1 MSVPAGSGYQRKAAY
16 SFRGTDS
23 ELDMSAPLVAGESI
37 VIHGGLRASET
48 GVIGSPAVIWLTN
61 LRLSVVRHFAVHSDL
76 ICEIPPEAVQSIDYS
91 DRGIDIQYR
100 DRDRGDVV
108 LRLTPWTGRNP
119 LARSL
124 RDLSGLKDALS
135 VVRPLRS
142 LPQAGDAIVRA
153 RCRPEGSDARS

>member
-1 MSVPAGSGYQRKAAY
+1 V
-16 SFRGTDS
+16 
-23 ELDMSAPLVAGESI
+23 L
-37 VIHGGLRASET
+37 HGGLRAREN
-48 GVIGSPAVIWLTN
+48 GLIRSPAVIRLTH
-61 LRLSVVRHFAVHSDL
+61 LRLSVVRHFAFHSDL

-91 DRGIDIQYR
+91 GHGIGIQYR

-135 VVRPLRS
+135 GWSQR
-142 LPQAGDAIVRA
+142 
-153 RCRPEGSDARS
+153 